1 MKTIGIDLGGTK
13 MVAGLVDE
21 SGTVLK
27 KVTVGRPVDQAGMVE
42 GPLELAAQ
50 LMQADI
56 AAIGLGAA
64 GLVSWP
70 DGRLVWGPN
79 VVGRDVPF
87 KDLLTTRFGLPTV
100 VDNDANLAALAESR
114 VGVARGY
121 RHVLLVTLGTG
132 IGGGNVIDGRIY
144 RGRSFA
150 GEVGHMVIDVGG
162 PRCTC
167 GQRGCWETFASGRRL
182 DQIARDV
189 AAADPAG
196 LTARLAV
203 GGPAAGSHL
212 TEAATQGDPQAAQ
225 AVAEMGVWL
234 GIGLASLVALL
245 DPEVIVV
252 GGGAARAGDIL
263 LQPARDSIQAALE
276 GSEFRRPTPL
286 LAAGLGQDA
295 GIIGAGLAAAELAR
309 G

>member
-1 MKTIGIDLGGTK
+1 MSAGI
-13 MVAGLVDE
+13 VDE